1 MKLEDRHILYPESL
15 EFQAVVSACQETIQG
30 FKANRAVWLDERMDW
45 ENFIPLVCLE
55 YGINPGWVFTCLQRE
70 RSLLGKEGSDR
81 DFDFAAGV
89 VGQDGPGTVNERWN
103 GFPSQILRA
112 VRLSAWLAGVS
123 APPRR
128 KGLNPSSEARWQDG
142 QANRVDMLDPKGRPV
157 GAYTAQNRAEYVQLQ
172 FTPHMEVLATNGSI
186 FEKWCPLFC

>member
-1 MKLEDRHILYPESL
+1 MLQDKHILYPDDL
-15 EFQAVVSACQETIQG
+15 NFAAVVAACQETIAG
-30 FKANRAVWLDERMDW
+30 IRANRSVWLDERMDW

-55 YGINPGWVFTCLQRE
+55 YGIHPGWVFTCLQRE

-112 VRLSAWLAGVS
+112 VRLSGHFAGAS
-123 APPRR
+123 GHPRR
-128 KGLNPSSEARWQDG
+128 KGLEPSRESRWMEG
-142 QANRVDMLDPKGRPV
+142 CPNSVDMLDPKGLPI
-157 GAYTAQNRAEYVQLQ
+157 GPYTCKTRAEYVQLQ
-172 FTPHMEVLATNGSI
+172 FTPHMEVLATNAAI
-186 FEKWCPLFC
+186 YEKWCPLFF